1 MLFRSYLGGGIALF
15 WSDILGNHNLATALQ
30 VQYGNNMTDI
40 SGLVG
45 YMNTASRW
53 NWGGVVQQVPY
64 ILSGYN
70 IGYTTINNTPA
81 YEQQQYVY
89 RETDRE
95 VRGIVAYPF
104 NQSLRLELSAGFTNL
119 NFYQQVTTQAISLYD
134 GSVLV
139 NSTTTIP
146 SAPDINLGT
155 ASVALVFDNSYF
167 GATSPILGTRYRFE
181 VGLNQGNLKWFDLLG
196 DFRQYWM
203 PIRPVTIAARILQY
217 GRYGASADDYR
228 LQPEFLGYPGLVRG
242 YESSSFTSGE
252 FQTDS
257 AATYKTWND
266 LIGSKILVGN
276 LEIRFPLLGIFGLGE
291 GFYGYFPIEMA
302 FFYDA
307 GLSWSND
314 QKIRLFGL
322 HSDSR
327 DPVTSAGVALRVNL
341 FGYAVGE
348 VDYVR
353 PFNRPGVGW
362 LWQFDIIEGF

>member
-1 MLFRSYLGGGIALF
+1 
-15 WSDILGNHNLATALQ
+15 
-30 VQYGNNMTDI
+30 
-40 SGLVG
+40 
-45 YMNTASRW
+45 
-53 NWGGVVQQVPY
+53 
-64 ILSGYN
+64 
-70 IGYTTINNTPA
+70 
-81 YEQQQYVY
+81 
-89 RETDRE
+89 
-95 VRGIVAYPF
+95 
-104 NQSLRLELSAGFTNL
+104 
-119 NFYQQVTTQAISLYD
+119 
-134 GSVLV
+134 
-139 NSTTTIP
+139 
-146 SAPDINLGT
+146 
-155 ASVALVFDNSYF
+155 
-167 GATSPILGTRYRFE
+167 
-181 VGLNQGNLKWFDLLG
+181 
-196 DFRQYWM
+196 M